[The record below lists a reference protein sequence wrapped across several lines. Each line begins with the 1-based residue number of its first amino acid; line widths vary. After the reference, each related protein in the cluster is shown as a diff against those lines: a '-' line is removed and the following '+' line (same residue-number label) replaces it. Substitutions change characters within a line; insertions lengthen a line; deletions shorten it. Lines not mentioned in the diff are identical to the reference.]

1 MAHLDMI
8 IEREIFMSEKERNNP
23 IYFPKY
29 LIMVKR
35 VDEENNNND
44 GQEWQGM
51 IKELKKQAE

>member
-8 IEREIFMSEKERNNP
+8 IEREIFMTEKERNNP

-44 GQEWQGM
+44 G
-51 IKELKKQAE
+51 

>member
-23 IYFPKY
+23 IYFPNY

-44 GQEWQGM
+44 G
-51 IKELKKQAE
+51 